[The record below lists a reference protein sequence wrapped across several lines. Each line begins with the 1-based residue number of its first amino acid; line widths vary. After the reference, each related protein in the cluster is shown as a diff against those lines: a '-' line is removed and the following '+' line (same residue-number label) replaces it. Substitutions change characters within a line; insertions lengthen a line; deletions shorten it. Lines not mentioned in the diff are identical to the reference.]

1 MDLHVVP
8 YTAIYFAVEY
18 PTGVRDNF
26 IEVLFSPMSL
36 AHCLAGETRVWVQP
50 SIGKDMSGEKNN

>member
-36 AHCLAGETRVWVQP
+36 AHCLAGENESLGTAIDRKGRVR
-50 SIGKDMSGEKNN
+50 GEE